1 MGGAGGQVPFSRP
14 ELMTIDTSGMVMDDS
29 ARFVDRITYI
39 ALEDLRLRHSHSA
52 PHPLEA
58 REVTIRA
65 GCSLR
70 DTLSGS
76 KSLPPFHHFQST
88 V

>member
-1 MGGAGGQVPFSRP
+1 
-14 ELMTIDTSGMVMDDS
+14 MTIDTSGMVMDDS

-39 ALEDLRLRHSHSA
+39 TLESLKSRHSHPS

-58 REVTIRA
+58 REVTFRA
-65 GCSLR
+65 GHSLR
-70 DTLSGS
+70 DTLSRS
-76 KSLPPFHHFQST
+76 KSLPPFNYFQST